1 MRALIDQAAGAIGSA
16 DASADAAAGSGGEQF
31 HQRAVFAV
39 AHRGVEIDD
48 LNLREGREFAQHLQR
63 RVAFQGLIAALHKLD
78 DFAVH
83 QIDARQNHLRTG
95 TPRAA
100 RNCFRS
106 PTVYV
111 P

>member
-1 MRALIDQAAGAIGSA
+1 VRTPPPTRQRAR
-16 DASADAAAGSGGEQF
+16 DASRSTS
-31 HQRAVFAV
+31 RAVFGV
-39 AHRGVEIDD
+39 PDGGVEIDD

-63 RVAFQGLIAALHKLD
+63 RVAFKGLVAALHKLD
-78 DFAVH
+78 DFPVH
-83 QIDARQNHLRTG
+83 QIDARQNHKRTG

-100 RNCFRS
+100 RNCLRS